1 MRAPWQLLRSLSVP
15 DYPRGG
21 RGYSFLMPQTKGTLG
36 EFQSC
41 GVCVCVWGGGYDSGE
56 QEGRG
61 I

>member
-41 GVCVCVWGGGYDSGE
+41 GVCVCVGGI
-56 QEGRG
+56 R
-61 I
+61 